1 MKNLTAMILLAAVP
15 LAEVEDGSKWTG
27 GGGSETV
34 TVNVEQHS
42 TMGTV
47 GVTFSDSD
55 GAAPEVT
62 GTPGANSSSS
72 APTCEESPEASPP
85 GANNGYR
92 CNKGKVQRKNDRGEW
107 VNMRKKKD
115 PTKMPGGGN
124 LPSAFPY
131 SPVPWGIGNTVT
143 SLPFPPSV
151 PPGP

>member
-1 MKNLTAMILLAAVP
+1 MKQLVAMFILAAAP

-27 GGGSETV
+27 GGGDETV
-34 TVNVEQHS
+34 TVDVDQHS

-47 GVTFSDSD
+47 SVTYTDSN
-55 GAAPEVT
+55 GASPSTT

-72 APTCEESPEASPP
+72 NPTCEEAGEAGPP
-85 GANNGYR
+85 GGSEEYR
-92 CNKGKVQRKNDRGEW
+92 ISGGKVQRKNDRGDW

-131 SPVPWGIGNTVT
+131 TPAPWGIGNTVT
-143 SLPFPPSV
+143 SLPFPPAV